1 MTLSMWIFILCPPPQ
16 LQTHYD
22 TKHVDIYVY
31 APPPNYRHPHVDI
44 YVYAPHPNY
53 RHTMTLSM
61 WIFMFMPPPPITD
74 TL

>member
-1 MTLSMWIFILCPPPQ
+1 MFMHPHPQLQTHYDTKHVDIYVMPPPQ

-31 APPPNYRHPHVDI
+31 VP
-44 YVYAPHPNY
+44 
-53 RHTMTLSM
+53 L
-61 WIFMFMPPPPITD
+61 PITD

>member
-1 MTLSMWIFILCPPPQ
+1 MFMSPSQ

-31 APPPNYRHPHVDI
+31 APPPQLQTHYDTKHVDI
-44 YVYAPHPNY
+44 YVYVHP
-53 RHTMTLSM
+53 L
-61 WIFMFMPPPPITD
+61 PITD

>member
-1 MTLSMWIFILCPPPQ
+1 MFMPPPSQ
-16 LQTHYD
+16 LQIHYD

-31 APPPNYRHPHVDI
+31 APP
-44 YVYAPHPNY
+44 PNY

>member
-1 MTLSMWIFILCPPPQ
+1 MFMPPPQ

-31 APPPNYRHPHVDI
+31 APPP
-44 YVYAPHPNY
+44 PNY

-61 WIFMFMPPPPITD
+61 WIFMFMSPSQLQTHYDTKHVDIYVYAPPPPITD